1 MPLFYY
7 ARQAQFATKAGIKIW
22 HLSLKKMEKAMGTQ
36 SMAESIAEKFSLT
49 LGDVQNVIRNSMSTA
64 DASAE

>member
-1 MPLFYY
+1 
-7 ARQAQFATKAGIKIW
+7 
-22 HLSLKKMEKAMGTQ
+22 MGTQ